1 MVKDYYDLRAVFKKT
16 DRAVFISHLDL
27 MRVMQRS
34 FKRAK
39 LPVWFTKG
47 YNPHIYLMFPLP
59 LSLGVASECEIMDF
73 GVDMSSGEP
82 NFADIKARLNQALPL
97 GLEVTEIYTPT
108 TKHTEIAACE
118 YEIEFVAERPFAEVK
133 ALFESFLAQP
143 EILIQKRAKVNMKKT
158 LVTKDI
164 KPLITLLQAGERGGN
179 LAVLLRLPSGINQS
193 LNVVAVTDAFL
204 TYCGFEFDKL
214 CIKRTKILSENGL
227 NFK

>member
-1 MVKDYYDLRAVFKKT
+1 MVKDYYDIRAVFKKT

-73 GVDMSSGEP
+73 GINISSGEP
-82 NFADIKARLNQALPL
+82 NFDDIKERLNKALPL
-97 GLEVTEIYTPT
+97 GIEVIELYIPT
-108 TKHTEIAACE
+108 TKHTDISACE
-118 YEIEFVAERPFAEVK
+118 YEIEFVCEKPASKIKE
-133 ALFESFLAQP
+133 LFESFLAQN

-164 KPLITLLQAGERGGN
+164 KPDITLLEITEREGN
-179 LAVLLRLPSGINQS
+179 MAVSLRLPSGIVHS
-193 LNVVAVTDAFL
+193 LNVVAVTEAFSS
-204 TYCGFEFDKL
+204 YCGFEFDKL
-214 CIKRTKILSENGL
+214 CIKRTKILSENGV
-227 NFK
+227 NFR